1 MASFEIA
8 SGLAE
13 IPKILSPAKT
23 ADFESNSTVRA
34 TANVSFPLP
43 GNEEAR
49 RVRPL
54 ESLQDYSSFNASRR
68 FQSARSSR
76 DRALS

>member
-49 RVRPL
+49 RVRP
-54 ESLQDYSSFNASRR
+54 
-68 FQSARSSR
+68 
-76 DRALS
+76 